1 MFNQYKI
8 FIFLHSKTNLLP
20 CDFIWQ
26 ENPIL
31 RFDWMLNQVEFFKLY
46 FVSHF
51 LFHIHTHTY
60 WVYCIFTTYIQCLY
74 LPVLS
79 YQYMKFIDF
88 QCFRTFKQL
97 NKYMEIK
104 VEDFKQTEQ
113 TQATFLFFGFFFF
126 CHNFHNKICLSIQ

>member
-1 MFNQYKI
+1 MLNQYKNI
-8 FIFLHSKTNLLP
+8 YFFFFFHSETNLLP

-31 RFDWMLNQVEFFKLY
+31 LFDWMLNQVKFFKLY

-51 LFHIHTHTY
+51 LFHIHTYGSIVSLQHILN
-60 WVYCIFTTYIQCLY
+60 VYIYQFY
-74 LPVLS
+74 S
-79 YQYMKFIDF
+79 YQYMIFIDF

-113 TQATFLFFGFFFF
+113 TQATFLFFGFFSVIIFTTRF
-126 CHNFHNKICLSIQ
+126 V